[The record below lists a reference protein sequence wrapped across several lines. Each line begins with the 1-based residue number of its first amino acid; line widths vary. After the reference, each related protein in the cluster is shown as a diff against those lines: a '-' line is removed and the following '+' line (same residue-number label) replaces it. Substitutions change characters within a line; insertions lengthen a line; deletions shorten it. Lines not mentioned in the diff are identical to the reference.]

1 MIPNESNLL
10 ELAKQ
15 GYSNA
20 IATLINRSLQPKGI
34 TAKAGIDENC
44 PQIML
49 ESNQVPDKQA
59 LTIFV
64 TPGATNLCSS
74 YKR

>member
-15 GYSNA
+15 GNPNA
-20 IATLINRSLQPKGI
+20 IAILINRSLQPKGI
-34 TAKAGIDENC
+34 TAKAGISKNC

-59 LTIFV
+59 LT
-64 TPGATNLCSS
+64 NL
-74 YKR
+74 